1 MLNFLYLFML
11 RMLRMYFMWLLFAIL
26 GAVSTSLT
34 TIFAKVGIKN
44 VKSNFAT
51 SYRTLIVIVCSI
63 AMCLIYGSIKEINTL
78 TKENWIFLVLSGI
91 ATGCSWL
98 CYYKALKLSNVNKV
112 VPIDKS
118 SFILTSILFVIFFFN
133 DTTSNGDILTIFML
147 VLSNLLM
154 LFGTILMIQK
164 NKDTEIKSKSW
175 LIYAILSAVFASIV
189 SLFIKIGLQGMS
201 SSLGTLIRS
210 IIVFMFALII
220 TVCKKEYK
228 TISSVTKK
236 DYLFLTLSGLATGCA
251 WLFEYDA
258 LNTAGVNPVAVNS
271 ISKLS
276 ILLTMLFSF
285 LFLKEKFSKKSL
297 IGLSLLVL
305 GIVII
310 IIFNL

>member
-1 MLNFLYLFML
+1 
-11 RMLRMYFMWLLFAIL
+11 MWLVFAIL
-26 GAVSTSLT
+26 GAISTSFT

-51 SYRTLIVIVCSI
+51 SYRTLIVIICSI
-63 AMCLIYGSIKEINTL
+63 VMCLISGSIKEINTL

-112 VPIDKS
+112 APIDKS

-133 DTTSNGDILTIFML
+133 DTTNNGDVVTICML

-164 NKDTEIKSKSW
+164 NKDTEIRSKSW
-175 LIYAILSAVFASIV
+175 LMYAILSAVFASIV
-189 SLFIKIGLQGMS
+189 SLFVKIGLQGMS
-201 SSLGTLIRS
+201 SDLGTLIRS
-210 IIVFMFALII
+210 IIVFIFALII
-220 TVCKKEYK
+220 TLCKNEHK
-228 TISSVTKK
+228 TIPSVTKK
-236 DYLFLTLSGLATGCA
+236 DYVFLTFSGLATGCA
-251 WLFEYDA
+251 WFFEYYA
-258 LNTAGVNPVAVNS
+258 LNTSGVNPVAVNS

-285 LFLKEKFSKKSL
+285 IFLKEKFSKKSL
-297 IGLSLLVL
+297 IGLSLLTL
-305 GIVII
+305 GII
-310 IIFNL
+310 IIIVFSL